1 VDSGL
6 SVASDIGVVWRIA
19 KLRLRGQMAYRS
31 SFAMQIAGNL
41 LANCVEI
48 MATIFLFNKFDNLG
62 GWSLNEVLFLH
73 GISMVAFSL
82 GDTISNGIQ
91 TVPTLIRAG
100 EFDRLMI
107 RPVSIFLQAIVNE
120 VSLRHFGLLIQGVI
134 IFTYGA
140 LKVDAD
146 WTLANVAYLALM
158 IACGAAIFVALFT
171 IEAIISFWTVNSV
184 EAVNAFTYGGSDLA
198 QYPLHIFPKLFQR
211 FFLWVLPLGFV
222 CYYPAVQLLG
232 KDDPIGLPGAVRFLG
247 LPMTIAFC
255 IAVAFGWRAAL
266 NRHGSTG
273 S

>member
-1 VDSGL
+1 
-6 SVASDIGVVWRIA
+6 
-19 KLRLRGQMAYRS
+19 MTYRS
-31 SFAMQIAGNL
+31 SFSMLIAGNL

-48 MATIFLFNKFDNLG
+48 LATIFLFNKFDNLG

-73 GISMVAFSL
+73 GISMLAFSL

-91 TVPTLIRAG
+91 TVPNLIKAG

-107 RPVSIFLQAIVNE
+107 RPVSIYLQAIVNE
-120 VSLRHFGLLIQGVI
+120 VSLRHFGLLIQGAVV
-134 IFTYGA
+134 FTYGA
-140 LKVDAD
+140 FTVDVQ
-146 WTLANVAYLALM
+146 WSLGNVLYLVLM
-158 IACGAAIFVALFT
+158 VLCGAAIFVALFT

-198 QYPLHIFPKLFQR
+198 QYPLHIFPSIFQR

-232 KDDPIGLPGAVRFLG
+232 KDDPIGLPVAAQYLG
-247 LPMTIAFC
+247 LPMTLAFC
-255 IAVAFGWRAAL
+255 IAVAFGWRLAL